1 MNKLGIAL
9 LGTAA
14 LSLPSAACAY
24 DGCQVREPRQ
34 ETVNA
39 DGATKVRVEAKAG
52 FLRITGEEGL
62 TEVQAR
68 GEACARNRKAVE
80 KVQLRGERSGE
91 EVRIV
96 VDIPEG
102 WSNGGVLDL
111 EVRVPAGLAVDVQDS
126 SGEVE
131 VDGVASLRL
140 GDGSGEVEVTDVDG
154 DVYVHDGSGELDIVD
169 VEGSVVLEDGS
180 GEIDVED
187 VRGGVTVE
195 RDGSGEIDIRGVE
208 GDVVIRRDGSGDIH
222 AADVGGDFTVE
233 KDGSGDISHE
243 RVEGQVKVP
252 ER

>member
-1 MNKLGIAL
+1 MSRLGIVL
-9 LGTAA
+9 LATGA

-34 ETVNA
+34 ETVDA
-39 DGATKVRVEAKAG
+39 AGATTVRVEAKAG
-52 FLRITGEEGL
+52 FLKITGEEGL
-62 TEVQAR
+62 TEVQAH
-68 GEACARNRKAVE
+68 GEACAKDRKSLE

-96 VDIPEG
+96 VDIADG
-102 WSNGGVLDL
+102 WSNGGLLDL
-111 EVRVPAGLAVDVQDS
+111 EVRVPAGLAVDIQDG

-140 GDGSGEVEVTDVDG
+140 RDGSGEVDVTDVDG
-154 DVYVHDGSGELDIVD
+154 DVSVHDGSGELDIVD

-195 RDGSGEIDIRGVE
+195 RDGSGDIDIRGVE

-222 AADVGGDFTVE
+222 AEDVAGDFTVE
-233 KDGSGDISHE
+233 KDSSGDISHE
-243 RVEGQVKVP
+243 RIAGQVEVP

>member
-1 MNKLGIAL
+1 MSKLGIVL

-14 LSLPSAACAY
+14 LSLPSAGCAY
-24 DGCQVREPRQ
+24 DSCQVREPR
-34 ETVNA
+34 EKTVDA
-39 DGATKVRVEAKAG
+39 AGATKVRVEAKAG
-52 FLRITGEEGL
+52 SLRITGDRRSL
-62 TEVQAR
+62 
-68 GEACARNRKAVE
+68 E

-96 VDIPEG
+96 VDIPDG
-102 WSNGGVLDL
+102 WSNGGALDL
-111 EVRVPAGLAVDVQDS
+111 EVRVPAGLAVDVEDG

-140 GDGSGEVEVTDVDG
+140 RDGSGEVDVTDVDG

-187 VRGGVTVE
+187 VRGGVTIE

-233 KDGSGDISHE
+233 KDGSGDITHE